1 MGLDFK
7 EAFSSFLH
15 QYFHANATFW
25 NSVKICGNFKV
36 AVDDYQ
42 EDYLFS
48 EVITKSDCCCSNGL
62 DKINTPIRGSGQAP
76 IIIKE
81 EPNEANRPSVLS
93 GEVVTTSSTNLSTI
107 TNNSTT
113 NTVIPNNASL
123 STSSSNGNNTNNIQT
138 VADKTN
144 NCGTTSSQS
153 SHIETVLSP
162 DTNYAVPP
170 TRPSRWYISNCQPQ
184 TSDIDG
190 RTILPSMPLLVTSTP
205 AAPSSP
211 NKITDMLQI
220 TSCEGEEE
228 AAALQTFSSAQ
239 DPIPTEESVTLQ
251 GATSF
256 ATETQVA
263 GQPPSLL
270 SSYLQLTYTNAV
282 DKNLAPMTPLPT
294 CPHNSSSNDS
304 IASNSDRPLAGFLS
318 KDIAD
323 KYSMKELLPGSSIY
337 IYDEQ
342 LHGVRKKAYDKKGK
356 IDGRRMA
363 RQLMNIF
370 FKRHELINCSISSSP
385 AAGKTQLNPVL
396 VNSIISYC
404 QVNST
409 TLKSAI
415 KDAMWSKITS
425 ANAKFAKKMKIQQ
438 IQQIQR

>member
-15 QYFHANATFW
+15 QYFHANANFW
-25 NSVKICGNFKV
+25 NSVKIYGNFKV
-36 AVDDYQ
+36 AVDEYQ

-48 EVITKSDCCCSNGL
+48 EVITKSDCCCSSNLL
-62 DKINTPIRGSGQAP
+62 DKVTTPIVIRGSGQPQAP

-81 EPNEANRPSVLS
+81 EPNEPNRPTIISS
-93 GEVVTTSSTNLSTI
+93 DVTVKNSCNI
-107 TNNSTT
+107 TTT
-113 NTVIPNNASL
+113 NANTTPTL
-123 STSSSNGNNTNNIQT
+123 STSPSTNSSTSTT
-138 VADKTN
+138 VVDKATT
-144 NCGTTSSQS
+144 CGTDGQP
-153 SHIETVLSP
+153 SHVETEKTYTVLSSDP
-162 DTNYAVPP
+162 TYTIPP
-170 TRPSRWYISNCQPQ
+170 RPSRWYISNCQPQ
-184 TSDIDG
+184 ATDIDG
-190 RTILPSMPLLVTSTP
+190 RPIIPSLLVSSAPTV
-205 AAPSSP
+205 PSSP

-220 TSCEGEEE
+220 TSCEGDEE

-239 DPIPTEESVTLQ
+239 EHEHIPTEDTVTLQ
-251 GATSF
+251 GSTFTSE
-256 ATETQVA
+256 AQVA
-263 GQPPSLL
+263 D
-270 SSYLQLTYTNAV
+270 LQLTYASQVEKT
-282 DKNLAPMTPLPT
+282 LSTITPLTT
-294 CPHNSSSNDS
+294 CPHNSNSNDS
-304 IASNSDRPLAGFLS
+304 TASNNDRPQAGFVN
-318 KDIAD
+318 KETAD

-337 IYDEQ
+337 MYDEQ
-342 LHGVRKKAYDKKGK
+342 LDGVRKRAYDKKGK

-370 FKRHELINCSISSSP
+370 FKKNELINCSISSSP

-438 IQQIQR
+438 IQQQIQR

>member
-1 MGLDFK
+1 
-7 EAFSSFLH
+7 
-15 QYFHANATFW
+15 
-25 NSVKICGNFKV
+25 
-36 AVDDYQ
+36 
-42 EDYLFS
+42 
-48 EVITKSDCCCSNGL
+48 
-62 DKINTPIRGSGQAP
+62 
-76 IIIKE
+76 
-81 EPNEANRPSVLS
+81 
-93 GEVVTTSSTNLSTI
+93 
-107 TNNSTT
+107 
-113 NTVIPNNASL
+113 
-123 STSSSNGNNTNNIQT
+123 
-138 VADKTN
+138 
-144 NCGTTSSQS
+144 
-153 SHIETVLSP
+153 
-162 DTNYAVPP
+162 
-170 TRPSRWYISNCQPQ
+170 
-184 TSDIDG
+184 
-190 RTILPSMPLLVTSTP
+190 
-205 AAPSSP
+205 
-211 NKITDMLQI
+211 
-220 TSCEGEEE
+220 
-228 AAALQTFSSAQ
+228 
-239 DPIPTEESVTLQ
+239 
-251 GATSF
+251 
-256 ATETQVA
+256 
-263 GQPPSLL
+263 
-270 SSYLQLTYTNAV
+270 
-282 DKNLAPMTPLPT
+282 MTPLPT

>member
-48 EVITKSDCCCSNGL
+48 EVITKTDCCCSNGL
-62 DKINTPIRGSGQAP
+62 DKLNTPLRGSGQAP

-81 EPNEANRPSVLS
+81 EPNEVSRPLS
-93 GEVVTTSSTNLSTI
+93 GDVVATSNPSTNTSSS
-107 TNNSTT
+107 SSSST
-113 NTVIPNNASL
+113 NTVISNSSAL
-123 STSSSNGNNTNNIQT
+123 STTSASNGTVQT
-138 VADKTN
+138 VADKSS
-144 NCGTTSSQS
+144 NCSTSSTS
-153 SHIETVLSP
+153 SHIESVLS
-162 DTNYAVPP
+162 TETTYTVPP

-184 TSDIDG
+184 TSADIDG
-190 RTILPSMPLLVTSTP
+190 RALLPSMPLLVTSTP

-220 TSCEGEEE
+220 TSCDGEEE

-239 DPIPTEESVTLQ
+239 EPISTEESVTLQ
-251 GATSF
+251 GSTSF
-256 ATETQVA
+256 ATETQVT

-270 SSYLQLTYTNAV
+270 SSYLQLTYTNTV
-282 DKNLAPMTPLPT
+282 DKNLTPITSLPT

-304 IASNSDRPLAGFLS
+304 ITSNTDRPLAGFLS
-318 KDIAD
+318 KDVAD
-323 KYSMKELLPGSSIY
+323 KYSMKELLPGSSIF

-370 FKRHELINCSISSSP
+370 FKRHELLNCSISSSP

-438 IQQIQR
+438 IQQIPR